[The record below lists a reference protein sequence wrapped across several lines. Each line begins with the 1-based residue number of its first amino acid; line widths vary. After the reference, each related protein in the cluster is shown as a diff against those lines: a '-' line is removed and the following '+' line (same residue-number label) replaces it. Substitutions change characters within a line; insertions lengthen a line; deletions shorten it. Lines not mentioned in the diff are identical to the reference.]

1 MQQNINH
8 SETGIGDKK
17 LSVEQYVLYPLKTR
31 ETLCFSS
38 VFRAYEMGISAS
50 NGLKRFGRVGHVDLP
65 HKHKSYD
72 IYWKLFYHILSFL
85 NDKGLLIHF
94 NRNLSYE

>member
-1 MQQNINH
+1 M
-8 SETGIGDKK
+8 E
-17 LSVEQYVLYPLKTR
+17 LYVLYSLKTR
-31 ETLCFSS
+31 EILSFSG
-38 VFRAYEMGISAS
+38 VFRAYETGISPS
-50 NGLKRFGRVGHVDLP
+50 NELKGFARDAHIDLP

>member
-1 MQQNINH
+1 MNQ
-8 SETGIGDKK
+8 SKTGIGDKN
-17 LSVEQYVLYPLKTR
+17 LPVELYVLYPLKTR
-31 ETLCFSS
+31 ENLSFSG
-38 VFRAYEMGISAS
+38 VFRTYEMGISAS
-50 NGLKRFGRVGHVDLP
+50 NGLNGFGRVGHVDLP